1 MFSTVFQNVL
11 QARSKSKSKSKSRE
25 RKGECF
31 LCRSFYNILCT
42 LFQMINV
49 LFVKNLSSNKFES
62 VPFIQQTLEFSL
74 SWLLS
79 SSLLLPRSE
88 ATLQQMTNDKQNHKR
103 YFHWYHYNE
112 VETINTLSDHLLAH
126 RQQNYCFPFRCP
138 FF

>member
-1 MFSTVFQNVL
+1 MFYRLVAK
-11 QARSKSKSKSKSRE
+11 ARAKVKAEKERE
-25 RKGECF
+25 SASSAGP
-31 LCRSFYNILCT
+31 FYNILCT

-88 ATLQQMTNDKQNHKR
+88 VTLQQMTNDKQNHKR
-103 YFHWYHYNE
+103 YFHPYHYNE

-126 RQQNYCFPFRCP
+126 RQQNYCFPFRYLL
-138 FF
+138 F